1 MRGLCAQET
10 QVRARART
18 GPSTPDD
25 YWIGPED
32 RSLQVF
38 VWKNE
43 TLSRTVSVR
52 PDGGKMKRIPFNF
65 NKAISEGGEQENF
78 YVQPGDIVVVP

>member
-1 MRGLCAQET
+1 MRDLKSQTTVFDVVALAGGFGPFAF
-10 QVRARART
+10 RAKMA
-18 GPSTPDD
+18 
-25 YWIGPED
+25 I
-32 RSLQVF
+32 L
-38 VWKNE
+38 
-43 TLSRTVSVR
+43 R